1 MDWRLLLG
9 ILVGSLALTCMNVG
23 KGIQKLKV
31 QVLTHGRAMIA
42 PPHRRDFLIWLSGI
56 LLTASSSILLSVAL
70 WIAQKTSVVSSM
82 AGVGLVALIVFAHF
96 VLHERIGAVEIG
108 GSTLVIAGTAVLGAL
123 GGGARAA
130 QVYHPEGFYRALAAF
145 VVVFGVLTTYTV
157 VTRKL
162 HGLIFGGLAGTLAGL
177 ALILA
182 NVALARA
189 GNSLIGQLAT
199 VHVYLAMAIGAAAM
213 AITQYAFLHGRAV
226 EVVPSFN
233 SFYILAPACMET
245 FTFQTRLPP
254 LQIAGMAVIVAGVI
268 VLSATRDRTIG

>member
-31 QVLTHGRAMIA
+31 QVLTHGRAMTA

-56 LLTASSSILLSVAL
+56 LLTASSSILLSLAL

-82 AGVGLVALIVFAHF
+82 AGIGLVALIVFAHF

-108 GSTLVIAGTAVLGAL
+108 GSALVIAGTAVLGAL
-123 GGGARAA
+123 GGGERAA

-145 VVVFGVLTTYTV
+145 ILVFGVLTTYTV

-189 GNSLIGQLAT
+189 GNSFIGQLAT

-245 FTFQTRLPP
+245 FTFQTHLPP